1 MKTFAVFLL
10 VALISRASPSSS
22 DRPSSQKN
30 VPVPRT
36 FFGNLVPQ
44 TNDEQN
50 STQAGSTS
58 ASRSS
63 FPALQALSN
72 STMEYLSGPLS
83 TRVIPFTYIF
93 VIVLG
98 IPANVAILC
107 FLAKKIRKVSSA
119 ILYYSLAVSDLFLL
133 LSLTFKIH
141 YHLHGNDWVLG
152 EAACRVVTACFYG
165 NLYCSA
171 MTLACISV
179 KRYIAVVHPFMYK
192 GLPKKMCTAWVSL
205 GVWGVFGIA
214 VIPEFLIQQ
223 SYWLPQL
230 NRTSCHDVLARD
242 DNSFSFAFLLSYN
255 LVLTVVGLL
264 VPLVVSIVC
273 YIRII
278 IVLKKS
284 LQDWGK
290 YIKASSLVF
299 AIFLVC
305 FLPAGFLHFIHYL
318 QLELNGTESLYG
330 YFNLA
335 VCLCCLHA
343 CLDPFLFVLMST
355 STGSRLFIMT
365 FKGKSMSITL

>member
-192 GLPKKMCTAWVSL
+192 GLPKKMCTAWP
-205 GVWGVFGIA
+205 

-242 DNSFSFAFLLSYN
+242 DHSFSFAFLLSYN